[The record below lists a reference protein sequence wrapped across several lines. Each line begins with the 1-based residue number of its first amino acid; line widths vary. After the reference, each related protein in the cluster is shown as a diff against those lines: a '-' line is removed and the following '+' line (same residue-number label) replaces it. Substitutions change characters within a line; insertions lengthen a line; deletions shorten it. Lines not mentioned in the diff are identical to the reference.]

1 MKPFWISCLIL
12 TSMIA
17 LTLYNT
23 QHLKHVIQPLEV
35 QLTQAATYAEAEDW
49 DHALQLTQEV
59 YKAWE
64 GHKTYLHV
72 TLPHSNID
80 QIYMLLEDSLAYLEH
95 KEIGE
100 YVAAYKNLIIQM
112 DMLYDMETLTLTN
125 IL

>member
-1 MKPFWISCLIL
+1 MKPFWISSIIL

-23 QHLKHVIQPLEV
+23 QHLKEVIQPLEG
-35 QLTQAATYAEAEDW
+35 QLIQAADYAKAEDW
-49 DHALQLTQEV
+49 DRALQLTQKV
-59 YKAWE
+59 HNAWE

-80 QIYMLLEDSLAYLEH
+80 QIYMLLEEALAYLEY

-100 YVAAYKNLIIQM
+100 YLAANKNLISQM
-112 DMLYDMETLTLTN
+112 DMLYDMESLTLTN